1 MIQNCIRDEGRIT
14 FHLDADS
21 EAATDDDD
29 DFLMT
34 YVLPGAAGLVLIAVV
49 AGIIYAV
56 AIRGRD
62 TPYSLASSAG
72 AKSTASHRSQRS
84 RGSRHSARGRA
95 SEYYYY

>member
-1 MIQNCIRDEGRIT
+1 MFTKLFSLLLIY
-14 FHLDADS
+14 HADADS

>member
-1 MIQNCIRDEGRIT
+1 MLIYHAGAE
-14 FHLDADS
+14 S
-21 EAATDDDD
+21 EAATDDD

-84 RGSRHSARGRA
+84 RGSRHSARGRN
-95 SEYYYY
+95 SQYYYY